1 MIGEGKKTLKHIH
14 LAIYTAKRH
23 LLSQMQCTVFLILY
37 KSLQIEI
44 TQLQVLKDVLRLTDG
59 KLPTARVQLQSTCA
73 LDGMR
78 RFLTCANYR
87 ARW

>member
-14 LAIYTAKRH
+14 LVIYTAKRH

-37 KSLQIEI
+37 KSLKIEI

-59 KLPTARVQLQSTCA
+59 KLPTARSAAVHVCIGWREA
-73 LDGMR
+73 V
-78 RFLTCANYR
+78 
-87 ARW
+87 